1 MRSPLGIVS
10 LTLCLILAAP
20 ALALSER
27 VKTDCAEGNLDRQ
40 IAGCTRIIQ
49 DKSATTRERF
59 ISFYNRGN
67 AYRDKFDY
75 DQALADYSEAIELDP
90 KQAFAHNN
98 RGIVHRLKGNFES
111 AIADF
116 GEAIKL
122 DPKHAGALSN
132 RCWTLSIVGRDFV
145 EALANCNESLRLN
158 ARDHNTWDS
167 RGFTYLKM
175 GDWDRAIADY
185 DKALGL
191 YRWRAWSLY
200 GRGWAKL
207 KQGDTAAG
215 QADIQA
221 AKRITADIAEQF
233 AGYGVK

>member
-1 MRSPLGIVS
+1 MRALRGIVP
-10 LTLCLILAAP
+10 LTLFLVLAGP
-20 ALALSER
+20 ALAVSER
-27 VKTDCAEGNLDRQ
+27 DKTDCADGSLDRQ
-40 IAGCTRIIQ
+40 IAGCSRIIQ
-49 DKSATTRERF
+49 DRSATARERF
-59 ISFYNRGN
+59 VSFYNRGN

-75 DQALADYSEAIELDP
+75 DRALADYSEAIKLDP
-90 KQAFAHNN
+90 KQAFPRNN
-98 RGIVHRLKGNFES
+98 RGIVHRMKGNFES

-132 RCWTLSIVGRDFV
+132 RCWTLAIVGRDFS

-167 RGFTYLKM
+167 RGFAYLKM
-175 GDWDRAIADY
+175 GDWERAIADY

-215 QADIQA
+215 QKDIAA
-221 AKRITADIAEQF
+221 AKAITADIAKQF
-233 AGYGVK
+233 ADYGVK